1 MLSIFWYVLI
11 FFLGAS
17 VGSFLNVLVTRTVRG
32 EGWVKGRSRCDHCKK
47 TLASYDMIPV
57 LSYLLYRGKSR
68 CCHKPLSYQH
78 LVVESLTGLLFVWW
92 AALSS
97 AFFLL
102 VTQPGQTAQPVFWLI
117 TGILFLAIAV
127 SDQYYGV
134 IPLPFVWIGVILTL
148 GYRLILIMTGTYMPM
163 DLVWSV
169 VAAGVLSGFYLLLR
183 GITRGAGMGEGDV
196 WLAIYLGLVM
206 GWTRILTG
214 TMVAFV
220 GGSIV
225 GIVLIMFKLKT
236 RKETIPFGPF
246 MVLGA
251 IASLIWG

>member
-1 MLSIFWYVLI
+1 
-11 FFLGAS
+11 
-17 VGSFLNVLVTRTVRG
+17 
-32 EGWVKGRSRCDHCKK
+32 
-47 TLASYDMIPV
+47 
-57 LSYLLYRGKSR
+57 
-68 CCHKPLSYQH
+68 
-78 LVVESLTGLLFVWW
+78 VWW

-183 GITRGAGMGEGDV
+183 VITRGAGMGEGDV

>member
-1 MLSIFWYVLI
+1 
-11 FFLGAS
+11 
-17 VGSFLNVLVTRTVRG
+17 
-32 EGWVKGRSRCDHCKK
+32 
-47 TLASYDMIPV
+47 
-57 LSYLLYRGKSR
+57 
-68 CCHKPLSYQH
+68 
-78 LVVESLTGLLFVWW
+78 
-92 AALSS
+92 
-97 AFFLL
+97 
-102 VTQPGQTAQPVFWLI
+102 
-117 TGILFLAIAV
+117 
-127 SDQYYGV
+127 
-134 IPLPFVWIGVILTL
+134 
-148 GYRLILIMTGTYMPM
+148 
-163 DLVWSV
+163 
-169 VAAGVLSGFYLLLR
+169 
-183 GITRGAGMGEGDV
+183 MGEGDV